1 MIQFKIFVFDP
12 YIEDHMDLII
22 KQFKIQ
28 LIELIAFVYIN
39 TTNEKKVKKVVK
51 RHLCSRY

>member
-12 YIEDHMDLII
+12 YIEDHMDLIT

-28 LIELIAFVYIN
+28 LIELIAFEYIN

-51 RHLCSRY
+51 RHFCSRY